1 TGQDMEISVDT
12 PIEDRISYY
21 REKVRH
27 YVEAQTVHE
36 AVMLSFYSKLLS
48 DLLQEEQQEL
58 PD

>member
-1 TGQDMEISVDT
+1 MEISVDT

-27 YVEAQTVHE
+27 YVGAETVHE